1 MITIEMLPS
10 RVAGVTV
17 ADVQRW
23 IALAWVKPD
32 GEPGRWV
39 FHDIDVARV
48 RLILELRDEL
58 SVNEEAL
65 PTVLS
70 LLDQLYDARRQMRL
84 LRAALEGAPEELR
97 RSLFPG
103 EPR

>member
-17 ADVQRW
+17 EDVQHW
-23 IALAWVKPD
+23 IAMAWVRPN
-32 GEPGRWV
+32 GEAGRWV
-39 FHDIDVARV
+39 FHEIDVARV
-48 RLILELRDEL
+48 RLILELRNEL

-70 LLDQLYDARRQMRL
+70 LLDQLYDARRQML
-84 LRAALEGAPEELR
+84 HLRAALERAPEAVR
-97 RSLFPG
+97 RSLLPD
-103 EPR
+103 